1 LNHAEAFLFQHVKA
15 QRGCPGAS
23 SSICEESKYR
33 LLRNRDLD
41 RWRFKTFLGLHV
53 EKLELERLLRR
64 EVGEDVKWS
73 LSRKR
78 TAESKT
84 SNRDLKDLRLQGIV
98 LLLTQ

>member
-1 LNHAEAFLFQHVKA
+1 MWQ
-15 QRGCPGAS
+15 
-23 SSICEESKYR
+23 
-33 LLRNRDLD
+33 
-41 RWRFKTFLGLHV
+41 
-53 EKLELERLLRR
+53 KLELERLLRR